1 MKKVFFPLLLLS
13 LLGNITTT
21 TSSSLATTEASTT
34 ETTTITTDSLLDTSL
49 IEESLAESSTSEST
63 QVSSSENVTGESGSE
78 ESSGGESSESTVEKP
93 KMQSLAA
100 TTSLDLATQDGSEGN
115 PYLVATFA
123 ELQSA
128 IDTINKKTDDSQS
141 LYYIQLTADIEYT
154 NKTTTLSKSTVINGI
169 KDLEKDPAD
178 PDNHYSILYT
188 TSSGYTSR
196 HFEATGAV
204 NITLKNINYGNEE
217 YPNGNYWGIMRMNTS
232 YSSLTVENIQ
242 YNLAN
247 GSQPFY
253 ADDHYIRLTFKGKNS
268 FISNQERY
276 GGEFVQ
282 AFSDILFSKD
292 SVTKVVNDNSAEN
305 ALFYA
310 TKNSSVAGNYMNLT
324 IETNAVLDLKTSQNG
339 LFWADGDVNVSIGE
353 NSFFKYEKFLGNGNK
368 TDNYINATAKE
379 ITFEFQKGSSGEFL
393 SSSTNL
399 DVKNNTIFN
408 FAQPDYILF
417 QNTNNLNVLRGTAT
431 VFNRKDTMQNLTY
444 AINYMDSTNITQS
457 FNNHVAPND
466 SITIIPS
473 DFNGV
478 QSLIYEQT
486 LSLTGVSGTPNAS
499 VSEKQSQIEADI
511 DGFVPNNCTLT
522 SVDYLLSKKS
532 LHVDG
537 DMNSNEVQQTINGAF
552 NSNDSSYLRKTVTL
566 TTENTDT
573 STIFENLAGGD
584 YYLYARAT
592 GEVTEGFPSTTLWVT
607 TASEPLSL
615 AKVINTNIP
624 VNMIFKSPTTEFGK
638 AENAGKYTFINNSNI
653 PIAVDLTEVAPTAES
668 DSAVSLATA
677 LAPTDTYKL
686 LLNLATN
693 YTDETNNPLVW
704 GPLTEGPISEDS
716 KAMLLE
722 PFWETDK
729 NQAEVY
735 LTGNY
740 SGPVSEVKNVAYN
753 FTFTINAQEETENA
767 N

>member
-63 QVSSSENVTGESGSE
+63 QVSSSENITGGSGSGQ
-78 ESSGGESSESTVEKP
+78 SAGGESSESTVEKP
-93 KMQSLAA
+93 KMQSLVA

-217 YPNGNYWGIMRMNTS
+217 YPNGNYWGIMRMNTAG
-232 YSSLTVENIQ
+232 SSLTVENIQ
-242 YNLAN
+242 YELTN
-247 GSQPFY
+247 GAQPFY
-253 ADDHYIRLTFKGKNS
+253 ADTGGISLTYKGDNS
-268 FISNQERY
+268 FVSHSGTY
-276 GGEFVQ
+276 GGEFVEGFNIVD
-282 AFSDILFSKD
+282 FSSGSKTFVD
-292 SVTKVVNDNSAEN
+292 NDTSLGDV
-305 ALFYA
+305 LFYGRFDDSN
-310 TKNSSVAGNYMNLT
+310 KNQMVVT
-324 IETNAVLDLKTSQNG
+324 IEKNASLKTRSSKNG
-339 LFWADGDVNVSIGE
+339 LFWSGNPCVLNVEE
-353 NSFFKYEKFLGNGNK
+353 NGFFRYEKYKGDGGGSS
-368 TDNYINATAKE
+368 NYINVNNNK
-379 ITFEFQKGSSGEFL
+379 ITFNLSKNSRTEL
-393 SSSTNL
+393 VSSSTAIDL
-399 DVKNNTIFN
+399 KSMTDFN
-408 FAQPDYILF
+408 CDQPDYILIQQTDNRNVVASGKATFYRTDQDLGTSYSVNYLDSANTTNVF
-417 QNTNNLNVLRGTAT
+417 QGNILTSAEISNTSPANAR
-431 VFNRKDTMQNLTY
+431 
-444 AINYMDSTNITQS
+444 
-457 FNNHVAPND
+457 
-466 SITIIPS
+466 SI
-473 DFNGV
+473 
-478 QSLIYEQT
+478 IYEQDLFLSGVEGEPSTSNSESKIDVDITDYTPNDRT
-486 LSLTGVSGTPNAS
+486 LS
-499 VSEKQSQIEADI
+499 
-511 DGFVPNNCTLT
+511 
-522 SVDYLLSKKS
+522 SVDYMLTKNQLYD
-532 LHVDG
+532 V
-537 DMNSNEVQQTINGAF
+537 SNPITDSISQSAIDEKFQLEDASINKISV
-552 NSNDSSYLRKTVTL
+552 NPD
-566 TTENTDT
+566 ENTPET
-573 STIFENLAGGD
+573 NATFNNIEGGI
-584 YYLYARAT
+584 YHLYAKVT
-592 GEVTEGFPSTTLWVT
+592 GNAIGGISSSSLWVET
-607 TASEPLSL
+607 TVNLT
-615 AKVINTNIP
+615 KVINTNIP

-638 AENAGKYTFINNSNI
+638 AENVDEYEFINNSNI
-653 PIAVDLTEVAPTAES
+653 PIEVDLTEVAPTAES
-668 DSAVSLATA
+668 DSDVSLATT
-677 LAPTDTYKL
+677 LSPTDTYKL

-704 GPLTEGPISEDS
+704 GPLTEGPIPEDS
-716 KAMLLE
+716 KVMLLE

-753 FTFTINAQEETENA
+753 FTFTIIAQEETENA